1 MRSKKRLSDSRRYF
15 VEGMNIR
22 EHSQNTKQKKAE
34 ELEKLAEECLA
45 PQKKGLEIRRENVLF
60 PSDKEERERKLLGCD
75 PFKQ

>member
-34 ELEKLAEECLA
+34 ELEKLAEERLA
-45 PQKKGLEIRRENVLF
+45 LKKRTGNPKGKRASPQR
-60 PSDKEERERKLLGCD
+60 
-75 PFKQ
+75 

>member
-45 PQKKGLEIRRENVLF
+45 PKKKDWKSEGKTCFSPVIRKKGNGSF
-60 PSDKEERERKLLGCD
+60 
-75 PFKQ
+75 